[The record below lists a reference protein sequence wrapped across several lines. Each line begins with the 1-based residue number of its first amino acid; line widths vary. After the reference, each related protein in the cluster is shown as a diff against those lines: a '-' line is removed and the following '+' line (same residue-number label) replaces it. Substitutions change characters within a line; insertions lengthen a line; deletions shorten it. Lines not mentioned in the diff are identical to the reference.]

1 MPERYSQRMY
11 SAWKIADVFNS
22 NNPIGSS
29 VMLRIEQEDG
39 SFEEKKVKIAGE
51 ATALPCGTVVVEI
64 EGRFKQQKIKNIT
77 QIVNG

>member
-1 MPERYSQRMY
+1 MTERYSQKMY

-39 SFEEKKVKIAGE
+39 TYEEKKVKVAGE

-77 QIVNG
+77 PIVNG